1 MERGGLGHT
10 ESFAPV
16 RIRGGAIGTIAEVEI
31 KAVEDGALIGVP
43 A

>member
-10 ESFAPV
+10 EAFAPV
-16 RIRGGAIGTIAEVEI
+16 RMQGQEIGSILEAEI
-31 KAVEDGALIGVP
+31 NGVEDGALIGVP